1 MYEKEIDDL
10 CLIHTYIW
18 NYRYVRFVR
27 VGINVVYL
35 RLESCLL
42 YPPAFWQPTCLPQ
55 ELVGK
60 KR

>member
-1 MYEKEIDDL
+1 MYGKEIDDL
-10 CLIHTYIW
+10 CHIYTYIW
-18 NYRYVRFVR
+18 NYGYVCA
-27 VGINVVYL
+27 GINVVYL

>member
-1 MYEKEIDDL
+1 MPHTYVG
-10 CLIHTYIW
+10 TYIW
-18 NYRYVRFVR
+18 NYRYVP
-27 VGINVVYL
+27 VGIKAVYL

>member
-18 NYRYVRFVR
+18 NYGYVSA
-27 VGINVVYL
+27 GINAVYL
-35 RLESCLL
+35 HLESCLL